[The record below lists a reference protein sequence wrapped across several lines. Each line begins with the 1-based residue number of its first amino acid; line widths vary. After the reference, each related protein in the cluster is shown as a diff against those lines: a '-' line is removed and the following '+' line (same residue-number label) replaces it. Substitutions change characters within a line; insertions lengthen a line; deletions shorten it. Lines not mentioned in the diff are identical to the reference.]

1 MAYTFSFW
9 PIIKRVYRFSWWQ
22 TTVKLGGVF
31 QLIHFNY
38 VRWKNFLSTG
48 NNFTEIQLDRN
59 STTLIIGENGAGKST
74 ILDAICFGLFGKPF
88 RNIKKGQLLN
98 SVNESNC
105 VVEVEFKVG
114 GKDVKVIR
122 GIKPNKFEIYINGKM
137 YNQDANAR
145 DYQKYLEQQILKLN
159 YRSFTQVVILGSST
173 FVPFMQLKA
182 RHRREVVE
190 EILDIQIFSLMNMIL
205 KQRLKTIEADYREL
219 DYKQSLTSEKLKLK
233 RKYIQDLQDNRRKL
247 IEEKTLLV
255 SINEEEVFKKKRKIA
270 DLQDDIESMHE
281 KISNSTKI
289 TNQFDKLNDLNSQL
303 KTKHK
308 SHKKLV
314 KFFEENEDCPV
325 CQQHIDEVYKDTMIS
340 RENEKSDKLT
350 VGIKE
355 LADKLEATK
364 VKISVINEVNQ
375 NIQSNNV
382 EIAKENSSI
391 GELEKF
397 NATLQTEVK
406 QLEEGHVD
414 QGDHE
419 QVESLN
425 EEFKMVS
432 DEKEKLR
439 EEKVYAEAARS
450 MLTDQGIKTKIIK
463 QYLPIMNKL
472 INTYLSSMEFYVNF
486 TLDENFD
493 ETIKSRYRDDFTY
506 ASFSEGEKMR
516 IDLALLFTWRA
527 VAKMK
532 NSTNTNLLI
541 LDEIFD
547 SSLDGT
553 GTDEFLKI
561 LNTLGDENVFVIS
574 HKQDALADKFR
585 STVKFEKIK
594 NFSHISE

>member
-1 MAYTFSFW
+1 M
-9 PIIKRVYRFSWWQ
+9 
-22 TTVKLGGVF
+22 
-31 QLIHFNY
+31 IHFKY

-74 ILDAICFGLFGKPF
+74 ILDALCFGLFGKPF
-88 RNIKKGQLLN
+88 RNINKPQLLN
-98 SVNESNC
+98 SVNASNC
-105 VVEVEFKVG
+105 LVEVEFKVG
-114 GKDVKVIR
+114 GKDVKVVR
-122 GIKPNKFEIYINGKM
+122 GIKPNVFEIYINGKM

-173 FVPFMQLKA
+173 FIPFMQLKA

-205 KQRLKTIEADYREL
+205 KQKLKTIEADHREL
-219 DYKQSLTSEKLKLK
+219 EYKESLTSEKLSLK
-233 RKYIQDLQDNRRKL
+233 ERYIKDIQDNRRKL
-247 IEEKTLLV
+247 IEEKTVLI
-255 SINEEEVFKKKRKIA
+255 SGNEEEIFKKKRKVA
-270 DLQDDIESMHE
+270 DLQDDIEGMHK
-281 KISNSTKI
+281 KISNAAKVVE
-289 TNQFDKLNDLNSQL
+289 QFDKLNDLNSQL
-303 KTKHK
+303 KTKHR
-308 SHKKLV
+308 SHKRLI
-314 KFFEENEDCPV
+314 KFFEENEDCPT
-325 CQQHIDEVYKDTMIS
+325 CQQHIDEVFKDTMIS
-340 RENEKSDKLT
+340 KENNKYDKLT

-364 VKISVINEVNQ
+364 VKINVINEVNK

-397 NATLQTEVK
+397 NAALDTEIK
-406 QLEEGHVD
+406 QLQDGHVD
-414 QGDHE
+414 KKDHE
-419 QVESLN
+419 EVVNLR
-425 EEFKMVS
+425 EEFDTVS
-432 DEKEKLR
+432 KEKNKLR
-439 EEKVYAEAARS
+439 EEKIYNEAVRT

-472 INTYLSSMEFYVNF
+472 INTYLTSMEFYVNF

-532 NSTNTNLLI
+532 NSANTNLLI

-585 STVKFEKIK
+585 STIRFEKIK